1 MGDKIERDAFL
12 FLVPKFPGKQQ
23 NFAQCVDC
31 RMFVPE
37 KFLNGKMSGDRCIVH
52 GSNVKIDDDDSCG
65 FMVPWPTEG
74 GKPNPEVVADHAAEL
89 LKMIPGSVDPE
100 ESGLVSRRVQ
110 CHRCRF
116 ADGAVANCGLYET
129 LNDAFPDVFDMDPE
143 IETHS
148 CCNAQM
154 PKASDEDYE
163 KMSSADRMSYA
174 RSAAVKTR
182 KT

>member
-12 FLVPKFPGKQQ
+12 FLEPKSEGTQED
-23 NFAQCVDC
+23 FAQCGPC

-37 KFLNGKMSGDRCIVH
+37 QYLDGMVGDRCILH

-65 FMVPWPTEG
+65 FMAPWPTED
-74 GKPNPEVVADHAAEL
+74 GKPNVEVIKDHAAEL
-89 LKMIPGSVDPE
+89 MKIIPGSIDPE

-116 ADGAVANCGLYET
+116 ADAKVSSCALYVKM
-129 LNDAFPDVFDMDPE
+129 NAAFPDLFDLDPE
-143 IETHS
+143 IEQHS

-154 PKASDEDYE
+154 PK
-163 KMSSADRMSYA
+163 
-174 RSAAVKTR
+174 KTSKITSKGAKR
-182 KT
+182 I